1 MQIVIV
7 GGGEIGLGLSRTLAP
22 RHDVVVIDH
31 APAIVDRFANLDVQ
45 VLVGNGTN
53 PDVLEQAGV
62 PTCDFLIAATGV
74 DEVNVLAA
82 LIARRLGS
90 PKTICLTSRDD
101 LLQPLGGRDLL
112 REHVGVDRVVW
123 PEGELAENIG
133 RIVAVPGALD
143 AETFAQGRVALLE
156 YRVEARSR
164 LVAAPLSSVHLPQ
177 GVLIVAVRRHDHV
190 LIPDGTTTLE
200 AGDKVFVMGLAS
212 AVADVR
218 KLFHADKAPTHQ
230 RVTII
235 GGGDVG
241 LLLAQRLDARPDVDV
256 CVIERNP
263 VRGEAIAARLSGAL
277 ILCGDGTDVELLQA
291 EDIGRSDVV
300 VSVVDCDERNL
311 LTSLLARELGV
322 RRVIA
327 RVTRPANL
335 RLFERMGVD
344 VALSARGAAIAAIAH
359 HIEGG
364 PWSLLAVLEEGQA
377 RVIEVQV
384 PAGYPPTV
392 LQTIDVLRGSI
403 VGAVLRGD
411 AVVVPG
417 GGDTIRGGDR
427 LLVVTTGSEAE
438 ALRRQ
443 FSPPA

>member
-1 MQIVIV
+1 M
-7 GGGEIGLGLSRTLAP
+7 
-22 RHDVVVIDH
+22 
-31 APAIVDRFANLDVQ
+31 
-45 VLVGNGTN
+45 
-53 PDVLEQAGV
+53 
-62 PTCDFLIAATGV
+62 

-82 LIARRLGS
+82 LIARRIGS

-101 LLQPLGGRDLL
+101 LLQPFGGRDLL

-156 YRVEARSR
+156 YRLEAGSP
-164 LVAAPLSSVHLPQ
+164 LLAAPLASIALPK
-177 GVLIVAVRRHDHV
+177 GVLIVAKRRHDRV
-190 LIPDGTTTLE
+190 VIPDGTTRLE
-200 AGDKVFVMGLAS
+200 ARDKVFVMGLAS
-212 AVADVR
+212 AVAGVR
-218 KLFHADKAPTHQ
+218 TLFHHAKAPTRQH
-230 RVTII
+230 VTII

-241 LLLAQRLDARPDVDV
+241 LLLAQRLDANPDVDI
-256 CVIERNP
+256 CLIERDP
-263 VRGEAIAARLSGAL
+263 ARAETIAARLRRPL
-277 ILCGDGTDVELLQA
+277 ILNGDGTDVELLQA

-300 VSVVDCDERNL
+300 VSVVDSDERNL
-311 LTSLLARELGV
+311 LMSLLARELGV

-327 RVTRPANL
+327 RVTRSANL

-427 LLVVTTGSEAE
+427 LLVVTTGSDAE

-443 FSPPA
+443 FSPTA

>member
-143 AETFAQGRVALLE
+143 AMAFG
-156 YRVEARSR
+156 
-164 LVAAPLSSVHLPQ
+164 
-177 GVLIVAVRRHDHV
+177 
-190 LIPDGTTTLE
+190 
-200 AGDKVFVMGLAS
+200 
-212 AVADVR
+212 
-218 KLFHADKAPTHQ
+218 
-230 RVTII
+230 
-235 GGGDVG
+235 
-241 LLLAQRLDARPDVDV
+241 
-256 CVIERNP
+256 
-263 VRGEAIAARLSGAL
+263 
-277 ILCGDGTDVELLQA
+277 
-291 EDIGRSDVV
+291 
-300 VSVVDCDERNL
+300 VVDAVIQGLDGVAHDIAL
-311 LTSLLARELGV
+311 QVTPPGSLPAMRAKRFEVVQSRQISYEL
-322 RRVIA
+322 
-327 RVTRPANL
+327 
-335 RLFERMGVD
+335 
-344 VALSARGAAIAAIAH
+344 
-359 HIEGG
+359 
-364 PWSLLAVLEEGQA
+364 
-377 RVIEVQV
+377 
-384 PAGYPPTV
+384 
-392 LQTIDVLRGSI
+392 
-403 VGAVLRGD
+403 
-411 AVVVPG
+411 
-417 GGDTIRGGDR
+417 
-427 LLVVTTGSEAE
+427 
-438 ALRRQ
+438 
-443 FSPPA
+443 